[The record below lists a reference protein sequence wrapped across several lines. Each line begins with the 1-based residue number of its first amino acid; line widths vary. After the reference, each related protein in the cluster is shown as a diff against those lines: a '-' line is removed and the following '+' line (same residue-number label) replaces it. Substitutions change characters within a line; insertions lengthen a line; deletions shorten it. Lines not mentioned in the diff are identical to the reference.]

1 VAETSSN
8 YDRNATLNT
17 LLEELQ
23 VATNEDI
30 LQEIQGHI
38 SDQTDLDDDYS
49 QDRVETDFSLREAG
63 TLSIRYRFTHIAW
76 KNAILGMLLVSRKRD
91 MHKNIALAFEAR
103 ELVCKKTDYRSR
115 MKLFTNWKESGE
127 RIKAANVAID
137 ILTKFEMLGFQ
148 NQSLTVINDAI
159 GMWKNQN
166 STNATDGES
175 YFLLNYFPH
184 FTSNVQFIHVLSFY
198 RNFPRYYQRAQ

>member
-1 VAETSSN
+1 MAQISSN
-8 YDRNATLNT
+8 IDRSAALNS

-30 LQEIQGHI
+30 LQEVQGHI
-38 SDQTDLDDDYS
+38 SEQSDRDLVDDNS
-49 QDRVETDFSLREAG
+49 QDRMETEFSLREAG

-76 KNAILGMLLVSRKRD
+76 KNAILGMLLASRKRD

-103 ELVCKKTDYRSR
+103 EGIMKKLDYRSR
-115 MKLFTNWKESGE
+115 MKLFTHWKESGE
-127 RIKAANVAID
+127 RIKAATIAID
-137 ILTKFEMLGFQ
+137 ILKKFELLGFQ

-166 STNATDGES
+166 NTNKSDGEFDS
-175 YFLLNYFPH
+175 LLLLDL
-184 FTSNVQFIHVLSFY
+184 LSFY
-198 RNFPRYYQRAQ
+198 LNLIRQFSFEQRLTPIS